1 VVTVTKDP
9 LSHAPNNLPDIAI
22 KLMVD
27 HTMMLEYEKADGY
40 GDKGMTLNPF
50 RQLAGSH
57 Q

>member
-1 VVTVTKDP
+1 M
-9 LSHAPNNLPDIAI
+9 LQIPDIAI

-40 GDKGMTLNPF
+40 GDEGMTLNPF
-50 RQLAGSH
+50 RQLASSH